1 MTTESRKVQ
10 IVAEVDAS
18 PAKAGFEEVK
28 AAGRDMAQSVDK
40 SGKQAGE
47 SIKGLGDGA
56 DPAAQKLDRATKSI
70 ISSIQRSTAAMQ
82 AGGQANSQY
91 FESIAQQ
98 RGINVDVLR
107 PYLKGLDDA
116 VAKNAAMNVAMDG
129 TTMSAKQMTAALR
142 GVPAQFTDIVTS
154 IASGQQP
161 LTVFLQQGGQLKDMF
176 GGAGNAAR
184 ALGGYVAGLIN
195 PFTLAAGGAAALA
208 VAYYQGSKEADA
220 YARALIMTGNAAGA
234 SAAQLQDMAKAVA
247 ATTGSTQ
254 GAAAEAV
261 AAAAGSGKVAAANI
275 DLVSQAAIKLNK
287 AVGISIQDTID
298 DFAELGKEP
307 VKASE
312 KLNEKYNYLT
322 ASIYQQIKALEDQG
336 KTLEAGAL
344 AQKAYADAM
353 SGRAD
358 AVVENLGTIER
369 AWKGIID
376 TSKRAWDAML
386 GVGRQATLADQIAEQ
401 KKAVEAIR
409 AGDEIGNIDVAQKR
423 LAALEAMAAA
433 QGKEAA
439 AKAESNKQEQA
450 RIAWLKD
457 GDKYLTKA
465 EQMERAITRAR
476 NEGAAAGASQAE
488 IEKRIAKIREDMAD
502 KAAKPRT
509 RAAGK
514 SQEVKDAE
522 ELERILARINGNSA
536 GLDAS
541 YYSDLQKLFKAYGG
555 GKLTLDQYRDAV
567 EKLTVGQK
575 FYKDSL
581 DAQAKAQKE
590 AEKAQADYF
599 NHWQKYLGS
608 LEQEAQKLEE
618 QNLLWGLGKQAIA
631 DMALIRA
638 EDTLAKARDN
648 GVSDEYLAKL
658 EQEVE
663 LRRRIA
669 SSTGSIEAKEANK
682 KAAEDAARDWLRV
695 SEDISRGLTDAIFRG
710 GKDGWALLADTIKAT
725 AIRAY
730 IQPVIQGGINSVL
743 GSVIGSPVGQ
753 GGGLFGGVGSLASVG
768 MQAAGLSG
776 LGGYTGAAGFLQ
788 LGSMAS
794 SFSTGLSAAAAG
806 ADLTAAIA
814 AYNAAGMGATAS
826 SLGAG
831 ASAAGALGSSA
842 GAVGSTLSSLATAAP
857 YLAAG
862 LLVAQQLGA
871 FKGPTYHKGGAYLAD
886 TAGNTQ
892 QATAANL
899 PDFALTWG
907 AYRSDR
913 LAGYDQATKSIS
925 LGLATQIASSVAA
938 YGGNSQRRL
947 TVGSRFASDNDDWS
961 EGAIRILDEAGN
973 KVFDFT
979 KRYTRNATKA
989 LEEFAAD
996 APRALIGALKAT
1008 DLADEFDAL
1017 FRSVDPLKA
1026 SLEDL
1031 NTVMQKAATVSQ
1043 IMGTLTANTLDA
1055 AALQGASPTALFRQ
1069 SSDALRDMAQQGAL
1083 SLDDMLGYAKSY
1095 YDTQV
1100 NLLAALNTAGRS
1112 VGETLQGSVRNLKYG
1127 LLDSEGQ
1134 YNMLDQEAARYMDV
1148 LRTLTDPQQITDYV
1162 GKLNDTLNAAWAI
1175 VPDGVKQDEAQAFI
1189 DRFSQVEQLAQSRIE
1204 SARQQAL
1211 DDQQAMANT
1220 ISNAIITAFGG
1231 VAPAIESAA
1240 KTIPRTI
1247 SISVQAATGLRTQ
1260 TEIGY

>member
-1 MTTESRKVQ
+1 MTTDSRKVQ

-18 PAKAGFEEVK
+18 PAKAGFEQVK
-28 AAGRDMAQSVDK
+28 AAGRDMAQAVDK

-47 SIKGLGDGA
+47 SIKGLGEGA
-56 DPAAQKLDRATKSI
+56 DPAVQKLDRATKSI
-70 ISSIQRSTAAMQ
+70 IASIQRSTAAMQ

-116 VAKNAAMNVAMDG
+116 VSKNAAMNQAMHG
-129 TTMSAKQMTAALR
+129 STVSAKQMQQALQ
-142 GVPAQFTDIVTS
+142 GIPAQFTDIVTS

-261 AAAAGSGKVAAANI
+261 AAAAGTGKVAAANI
-275 DLVSQAAIKLNK
+275 ELVSQAAIKLNK

-322 ASIYQQIKALEDQG
+322 ASVYAQIKALEDQG
-336 KTLEAGAL
+336 KTLEAATL
-344 AQKAYADAM
+344 AQRTYADAM

-358 AVVENLGTIER
+358 AVVANLGTIER

-450 RIAWLKD
+450 RIAWLKES
-457 GDKYLTKA
+457 DKYLSKA

-509 RAAGK
+509 RTGK

-575 FYKDSL
+575 FYKDTL

-590 AEKAQADYF
+590 AEKATSDYF
-599 NHWQKYLGS
+599 SHWQKYLGS

-638 EDTLAKARDN
+638 EETLAKARDN
-648 GVSDEYLAKL
+648 GVSEEYLAKL

-710 GKDGWALLADTIKAT
+710 GKDGWELLADTIKAT

-730 IQPVIQGGINSVL
+730 VQPVIQGGINSVL
-743 GSVIGSPVGQ
+743 GSVIGAPAGQ

-794 SFSTGLSAAAAG
+794 SFTTGLSAAAAG

-831 ASAAGALGSSA
+831 ASAAGMLGSSA
-842 GAVGSTLSSLATAAP
+842 GAVGSALSGLATAAP

-862 LLVAQQLGA
+862 LLVAKQLGA
-871 FKGPTYHKGGAYLAD
+871 FKGATYHKGGAYLAD

-961 EGAIRILDEAGN
+961 EGAIRILDAAGN

-979 KRYTRNATKA
+979 KRYTSNATKA

-1017 FRSVDPLKA
+1017 FRSVDPLTA

-1069 SSDALRDMAQQGAL
+1069 SSDALRDMARQGAL

-1112 VGETLQGSVRNLKYG
+1112 VAETLQGSVRNLKYG

-1148 LRTLTDPQQITDYV
+1148 LRGLTDPQQITDYV
-1162 GKLNDTLNAAWAI
+1162 AKLNETLNAAWAI

-1247 SISVQAATGLRTQ
+1247 SISVQAATGLRAQ